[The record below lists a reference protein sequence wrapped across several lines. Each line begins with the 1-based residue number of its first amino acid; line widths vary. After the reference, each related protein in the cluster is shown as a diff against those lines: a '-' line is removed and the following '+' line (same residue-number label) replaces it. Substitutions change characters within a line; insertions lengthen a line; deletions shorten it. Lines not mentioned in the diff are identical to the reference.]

1 MYDVIVIGSGPAGLS
16 AAVYGMRAQLNLLV
30 LEQNPMSG
38 GQITDTYEIDNY
50 LGMSGMNGFDLAMKF
65 EEHAKK
71 LGADIR
77 NEEVIGI
84 DRATNN
90 EADAEYV
97 QGQAPVFHVVTQKET
112 YETKA
117 VIFAMGATH
126 AHLNVH
132 GEQEFLGKGV
142 SYCATC
148 DGAFF
153 RNKTAVVVGG
163 GDVAVEDAIF
173 LARMCHKVYLIH
185 RRNELRA
192 TKILQSE
199 LFSLKNVEIVWDSV
213 VRSIEGTDTVER
225 VVVDNVKTHESQE
238 LETDACFI
246 AVGIVP
252 RTDVCRG
259 LVTLDQGGYIEAG
272 ESCETSAPG
281 IFAAGDL
288 RTKRLRQVVTAVADG
303 AVAITSVQD
312 YLIRM
317 RG

>member
-1 MYDVIVIGSGPAGLS
+1 MYDVIIIGSGPAGL
-16 AAVYGMRAQLNLLV
+16 AAAIYGKRAQLDLLV

-50 LGMSGMNGFDLAMKF
+50 PGMSGMNGFDLAVKF

-71 LGADIR
+71 LGADIHS
-77 NEEVIGI
+77 EEVIGI
-84 DRATNN
+84 DKRVDEDRKT
-90 EADAEYV
+90 
-97 QGQAPVFHVVTQKET
+97 PVFSVMTAKET
-112 YETKA
+112 YEAKT
-117 VIFAMGATH
+117 IILAMGATH
-126 AHLNVH
+126 AHLNVR
-132 GEQEFLGKGV
+132 GEKEFLGRGV

-153 RNKTAVVVGG
+153 RDKTALVVGG

-173 LARMCHKVYLIH
+173 LARMCHKVFLVH

-192 TKILQSE
+192 TKILQTE
-199 LFSLKNVEIVWDSV
+199 LFSLPNVEIVWDSV
-213 VRSIEGTDTVER
+213 VRSIEGTDVVER
-225 VVVDNVKTHESQE
+225 VITDNVKTHESRE
-238 LETDACFI
+238 IETDACFV

-252 RTDVCRG
+252 RTDICRG
-259 LVTLDQGGYIEAG
+259 LVALDSGGYVEAG
-272 ESCETSAPG
+272 ESTETSVPG

-312 YLIRM
+312 YLIKL

>member
-1 MYDVIVIGSGPAGLS
+1 MYDVIIIGSGPAGLS

-50 LGMSGMNGFDLAMKF
+50 LGLSGMNGFDLAVKF

-71 LGADIR
+71 LGAEIR

-84 DRATNN
+84 DR
-90 EADAEYV
+90 EAGTD
-97 QGQAPVFHVVTQKET
+97 GDRHFFRVVTQKES
-112 YETKA
+112 YETKT
-117 VIFAMGATH
+117 IILAMGATH
-126 AHLNVH
+126 AHLNVR
-132 GEQEFLGKGV
+132 GEKEFQGKGV

-163 GDVAVEDAIF
+163 GDVAAEDAIF
-173 LARMCHKVYLIH
+173 LARMCHKVYLVH

-192 TKILQSE
+192 TKILQTE
-199 LFSLKNVEIVWDSV
+199 LFSLPNVEIVWDSV
-213 VRSIEGTDTVER
+213 VRSVEGTDTVER
-225 VVVDNVKTHESQE
+225 VVVDNVKTHESRE
-238 LETDACFI
+238 IETDACFV

-252 RTDVCRG
+252 RTDLCRG
-259 LVTLDQGGYIEAG
+259 IVTLDQGAYIEAG
-272 ESCETSAPG
+272 ESCETSTPG

-312 YLIRM
+312 YLVKLRE
-317 RG
+317 